1 MTFSVNLTHSP
12 SCVGSA
18 ARRVLD
24 EVDEGLG
31 VHAGV
36 VLAYGARSVSHL
48 DTFDA
53 GDIKTAADNFRAAGV
68 APLQCKWIMTSLTD
82 RVAAGREAPPRRQRH
97 RTALQAARENKCRRR
112 HRRCRP
118 AGRCTGRGTPS
129 CSPDQ
134 CCNGCFIAAYHAC
147 ALLLLQ
153 ALLVRDTKNCPR
165 RSRSE

>member
-1 MTFSVNLTHSP
+1 MWLSQVEFENSKQYHGTSFREKRENVTFSVNLTHSP

-68 APLQCKWIMTSLTD
+68 APLQCKWIMKSLTD

-112 HRRCRP
+112 HRRCRRWP
-118 AGRCTGRGTPS
+118 L
-129 CSPDQ
+129 
-134 CCNGCFIAAYHAC
+134 HW
-147 ALLLLQ
+147 
-153 ALLVRDTKNCPR
+153 PR
-165 RSRSE
+165 HPFVLY

>member
-1 MTFSVNLTHSP
+1 MTFSAHLTHSP

-68 APLQCKWIMTSLTD
+68 APLQCKWIMKSLTD

-112 HRRCRP
+112 HRRCRRWP
-118 AGRCTGRGTPS
+118 LHWLWHP
-129 CSPDQ
+129 
-134 CCNGCFIAAYHAC
+134 FVLY
-147 ALLLLQ
+147 
-153 ALLVRDTKNCPR
+153 
-165 RSRSE
+165 